1 MKKAYVA
8 PDAEI
13 VTLVADEAVT
23 RKGDLAL
30 YGYVDGDMSVEDW

>member
-13 VTLVADEAVT
+13 VTLVADEDVT
-23 RKGDLAL
+23 RKGDLDL
-30 YGYVDGDMSVEDW
+30 YSYVDGSTGVEDW